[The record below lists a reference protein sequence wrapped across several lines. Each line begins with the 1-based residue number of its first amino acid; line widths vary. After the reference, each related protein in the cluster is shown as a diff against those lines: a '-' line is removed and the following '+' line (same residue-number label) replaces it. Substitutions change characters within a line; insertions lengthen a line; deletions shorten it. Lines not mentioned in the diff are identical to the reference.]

1 MEVPSERPKGV
12 AMEVVFTRCA
22 GLDVHSKTVV
32 VCRRIIGPDG
42 KLDKQ
47 VRTFGT
53 TTGELRELAGW
64 LSEESVTH
72 VAMES
77 TGVFW
82 KPVWNIL
89 EERFTIL
96 LVNARHVKQVPGHKT
111 DVKDCEWI
119 AQLLQHGL
127 LRGSFVPPRPIR
139 ELRDLTRH
147 RAKLAD
153 QRTAIANRIH
163 KTLED
168 ANIKLGTVA
177 TDILGVSGRAML
189 EAIVAGE
196 DDHEALADLARK
208 RLRAKIPALRE
219 ALDGRVTEHHRFL
232 LKTLL
237 GQLRFFEAQIVLLDE
252 RIAEKSR
259 PFEAALDR
267 LDTIPGIAR
276 RCAENLLAEI
286 GPDMSAFPSAAH
298 LASWGAMCPGN
309 DESAGKRRTGRTA
322 KGNRWLRRALIEA
335 AWGATRAKNTY
346 LSAQYRRLAA
356 RRGKKRAIVAV
367 GHSILVAAYHVLA
380 HSSPHHELGADHFSR
395 LDPQRL
401 TRHLVRRLEHLGHK
415 VTLEPVAPVAA

>member
-1 MEVPSERPKGV
+1 MEVIF
-12 AMEVVFTRCA
+12 ARCA
-22 GLDVHSKTVV
+22 GLDVHSKIVV

-53 TTGELRELAGW
+53 TTKELLALAQW
-64 LSEESVTH
+64 LTEVAVTH

-89 EERFTIL
+89 EDRFQIL
-96 LVNARHVKQVPGHKT
+96 LVNARHIKQVPGRKT

-127 LRGSFVPPRPIR
+127 LHGSFVPPAEIR

-153 QRTAIANRIH
+153 QHTAVANRIH

-177 TDILGVSGRAML
+177 SDILGVSGRAML

-196 DDHEALADLARK
+196 NDPQSLADLARR
-208 RLRAKIPALRE
+208 RLRSKIPALRE
-219 ALDGRVTEHHRFL
+219 ALHGRVTEHHRFVL
-232 LKTLL
+232 ETLL
-237 GQLRFFEAQIVLLDE
+237 EQLRFHEGQIARLDK
-252 RIAEKSR
+252 RIAEKTR
-259 PFEAALDR
+259 PFEPALER
-267 LDTIPGIAR
+267 LRTIPGVGQRI
-276 RCAENLLAEI
+276 AENLLAEV
-286 GPDMSAFPSAAH
+286 GPEMAVFPSAGH
-298 LASWGAMCPGN
+298 LASWAGMCPGN
-309 DESAGKRRTGRTA
+309 NESAGKRKTGKTP
-322 KGNRWLRRALIEA
+322 KGNRWLRRSLVEA
-335 AWGATRAKNTY
+335 AWAATRSKNTY
-346 LSAQYRRLAA
+346 LSAQYRRLAP
-356 RRGKKRAIVAV
+356 RRGKRRAIVAL
-367 GHSILVAAYHVLA
+367 GHAILVAAYHILA
-380 HSSPHHELGADHFSR
+380 EACPYSELGADHFDR

-401 TRHLVRRLEHLGHK
+401 TRHLVRRLERLGHK
-415 VTLEPVAPVAA
+415 VTLEPLAA